1 MTTSGS
7 YDFSVSRDN
16 LITGALRLCGVI
28 AQGETPTASQISEG
42 AEALNYMVK
51 ALEAEGMPLWAIT
64 TTTITPV
71 AGQSSYVISTPKL
84 LKPIQA
90 WNRQNTSNVDIPMR
104 LISRQEYN
112 VLGNKSTTGN
122 PIQMYFQPNR
132 DDTTVYL
139 FPTPDSTSAGS
150 NTIYL
155 VAQRPF
161 QDFDSASDT
170 PDFPQEWY
178 EAVLYGLA
186 QRLAGLYNID
196 VETRKMIAAEAGAF
210 KQIALSFGTEEA
222 SLFFQRDWRSW

>member
-1 MTTSGS
+1 MTTSGTYS
-7 YDFSVSRDN
+7 FTTTRDN

-28 AQGETPTASQISEG
+28 AQGETPSATQISEG
-42 AEALNYMVK
+42 ADALNYMVK

-71 AGQSSYVISTPKL
+71 ANQTSYTIATPKL

-90 WNRQNTSNVDIPMR
+90 WNRQTYSNVDIPMR

-112 VLGNKSTTGN
+112 ILGNKSTTGN

-139 FPTPDSTSAGS
+139 FPTPDSTSAG
-150 NTIYL
+150 NNVIYI

-161 QDFDSASDT
+161 QDFDTATDT

-196 VETRKMIAAEAGAF
+196 VETRKMIAAEAAQF
-210 KQIALSFGTEEA
+210 KQTALSFGTEEA

>member
-1 MTTSGS
+1 MTTSGT

-28 AQGETPTASQISEG
+28 AQGETPSASQISEG
-42 AEALNYMVK
+42 ADALNYMVK

-71 AGQSSYVISTPKL
+71 ANQTSYTLNSPKL

-90 WNRQNTSNVDIPMR
+90 WNRDNNSLVDIPMR

-139 FPTPDSTSAGS
+139 FPTPDSNTAGN

-161 QDFDSASDT
+161 QDFDSATDT

-196 VETRKMIAAEAGAF
+196 VETRKMIAAEAAQF
-210 KQIALSFGTEEA
+210 KQTALSFGTEEA